1 MKDQFIKSIE
11 LLIIEVSN
19 YLNGLSLPLDL
30 SPSWSLSIELH
41 SKSQQKK
48 VLFWFSVC
56 AIVARNIST
65 LQAMSSSYQFNCFNF
80 RLQIVKSLAIVQRVH
95 RSNLI
100 NNYGSILI
108 VCWKQKISI
117 HFSIFSKSFFPFFF
131 CFWTNFDNREII

>member
-117 HFSIFSKSFFPFFF
+117 HFSIFSTCFFRLSFVSEQIF
-131 CFWTNFDNREII
+131 IIGK